1 MSEKLTE
8 LRKKPHWS
16 FSSINGFVNICSL
29 QWAFQKIY
37 KLESESSP
45 IPLLFG
51 TAFHKT
57 AEWIATGRMKNIT
70 VKAEDAQAVFSEAW
84 NWECRAAD
92 NLALSP
98 EEWDQLNST
107 GKKMIDCLNREWTEK
122 NILNVSKVFA
132 VNLPGASKMFIGEID
147 LIVKD
152 DSGDVVLVDW
162 KTAAKKWPEGKAEK
176 DLQATVFS
184 YAWKQLTGII
194 PKFRYDV
201 VTKTKEPAYV
211 QYPTIRTDDDF
222 LRLSH
227 LVRTVEKAVAAEAF
241 LPNEQ
246 GFYCKGCQFASAC
259 KTWHRKKAR
268 CISVPMKRAA

>member
-1 MSEKLTE
+1 MLKLRK

-16 FSSINGFVNICSL
+16 FSSINSFVNICSL
-29 QWAFQKIY
+29 QWAFKYVY
-37 KLESESSP
+37 KEEPESTP

-57 AEWIATGRMKNIT
+57 AEWIATGRMKNIA

-92 NLALSP
+92 NLSLP
-98 EEWDQLNST
+98 QEEWSLLNST
-107 GKKMIDCLNREWTEK
+107 GRKMIECLNREWTEK

-132 VNLPGASKMFIGEID
+132 VMLPGASKPFIGEID

-152 DSGDVVLVDW
+152 DSEDVVLVDW
-162 KTAAKKWPEGKAEK
+162 KTAAKRWPEGKAEG

-184 YAWKQLTGII
+184 FAWKQLTGII

-227 LVRTVEKAVAAEAF
+227 LVGIVEKAVKAEAF
-241 LPNEQ
+241 FPNEQ
-246 GFYCKGCQFASAC
+246 GFYCNGCQYASAC
-259 KTWHRKKAR
+259 KAWHRKQAR